1 MHFGEN
7 FDVDAIN
14 LFHFGALPPLAICSD
29 HIVDIT
35 VRSLEV
41 GFEVVLCF
49 FCLFFVTLNS
59 DVFVED
65 GGF

>member
-1 MHFGEN
+1 MHVMGGFVHFGEN

-49 FCLFFVTLNS
+49 F
-59 DVFVED
+59 
-65 GGF
+65 